1 MKKIVLDFLRRGLIA
16 MGIGPIVLVILYL
29 AFQNN
34 FGIQMLTVN
43 QVCVGIVSLSALA
56 FIAGGINVIYQIER
70 LPLMAAISIHG
81 MILYLGYLGTYLIN
95 GWLEQ
100 GIIPIIAF
108 SGIFAVGY
116 LAIWGIVYSIV
127 KRNTEKVNKILKQK
141 QEDTDN

>member
-29 AFQNN
+29 AFQNY
-34 FGIQMLTVN
+34 FCIQMLTVN
-43 QVCVGIVSLSALA
+43 EVCVGIVSLSALA

-108 SGIFAVGY
+108 SGIFALGY